1 LSHAL
6 VETAVEAMEKY
17 TGAVRGYRRAHGRGL
32 VCRGS
37 FQATPAVR
45 ELSGAEHLQGA
56 VVPAEVRLSNAAGS
70 PHASDHASKVL
81 GLAVRFHLPSGKIA
95 SWAATNLPSFVA
107 RTPEDFLRVVTAR
120 KPALFG
126 KPNPLAI
133 FFYLL
138 SRPSAFAAM
147 KAIATMPPA
156 PSFAHVRFNGIHT
169 YYLVAP
175 HGARQ
180 PFRYRWEPHAGTA
193 ALSSAER
200 GARPAHYLLDEL
212 RARLGAGPVQWSLV
226 FQFPTPVDRLDDASR
241 AWPETR
247 PTVVAGTLTVNRVDA
262 DQGPLETLV
271 FDPTGVVP
279 GLELSSD
286 PLLRFRSDV
295 YGESHRRRANE
306 SRAADA
312 PPAMG
317 Q

>member
-1 LSHAL
+1 
-6 VETAVEAMEKY
+6 
-17 TGAVRGYRRAHGRGL
+17 
-32 VCRGS
+32 
-37 FQATPAVR
+37 
-45 ELSGAEHLQGA
+45 
-56 VVPAEVRLSNAAGS
+56 
-70 PHASDHASKVL
+70 
-81 GLAVRFHLPSGKIA
+81 
-95 SWAATNLPSFVA
+95 
-107 RTPEDFLRVVTAR
+107 
-120 KPALFG
+120 
-126 KPNPLAI
+126 
-133 FFYLL
+133 
-138 SRPSAFAAM
+138 
-147 KAIATMPPA
+147 
-156 PSFAHVRFNGIHT
+156 
-169 YYLVAP
+169 
-175 HGARQ
+175 
-180 PFRYRWEPHAGTA
+180 
-193 ALSSAER
+193 
-200 GARPAHYLLDEL
+200 LDEL

-312 PPAMG
+312 PPDMG